1 LLKCRRL
8 IKGYSD
14 THVRGL
20 SKFATVMEAAKLLDG
35 REDAADWVARLRE
48 AALQDPDGKAL
59 DGAVQTI
66 RSFI

>member
-1 LLKCRRL
+1 MC
-8 IKGYSD
+8 G
-14 THVRGL
+14 GL
-20 SKFATVMEAAKLLDG
+20 SKFATVMNAAKLLEG

-48 AALQDPDGKAL
+48 AALQDPEGAAL